1 MPAVDEVAS
10 TGAVFST
17 VNIGGVDYRLAVF
30 DEDGQLVV
38 TEGGD
43 FEWLGVAGGGPG
55 GSPTAGFS
63 GAGAGGAG
71 GLRKYVQGE
80 PNNTEAGPLALSVN
94 SYAISVGAGGT
105 PAQGAGTNGEDTT
118 IAGPD
123 IGTLTC
129 VGGGRGAAEDGIGAT
144 GGGSG
149 GGGAFS
155 SGTGGS
161 GTSGQGN
168 PGGTIAFGLGAGG
181 GGAGSPGA
189 QPNGGDGI
197 ESSIDG
203 VPTYYAGGGG
213 GADGPFDP
221 NGGAGGLGGG
231 GDGGDSAERT
241 GQDGADGLGGGG
253 GGGSGNANLGGRGGR
268 GVVKVRWLPSSTPDE
283 ILADADITEDPDT
296 LDAAATSA
304 VQAASETHDVA
315 DTLNAE
321 GTLAIQANLSAV
333 DQADTLAGSAA
344 TALIAQAVITE
355 AADSVLSTGGIE
367 VVVGLDARFAPLEAR
382 VNRAMFR
389 HLSNAV
395 VSRSAGNEFRAIL
408 DVSDEPVD
416 PLEGVQAGQAR
427 LTFPQQA
434 PEVLEGEVI
443 TTLRL
448 GVARQWRVIEDPRR
462 QSDGVL
468 VAVLAAA

>member
-38 TEGGD
+38 TEGGL
-43 FEWLGVAGGGPG
+43 FRRLLVAGGASG
-55 GSPTAGFS
+55 GGTNSNYAGGGGGGGGGVDDDEQEI
-63 GAGAGGAG
+63 GAGTYPVTVGAGGAVAGNAESGNDGEASAIVGVASVPG
-71 GLRKYVQGE
+71 G
-80 PNNTEAGPLALSVN
+80 
-94 SYAISVGAGGT
+94 GG
-105 PAQGAGTNGEDTT
+105 GGMYGTNGR
-118 IAGPD
+118 P
-123 IGTLTC
+123 
-129 VGGGRGAAEDGIGAT
+129 GGS

-149 GGGAFS
+149 GANDTTLSGGA
-155 SGTGGS
+155 GTVGVGNDGGS
-161 GTSGQGN
+161 TTQ
-168 PGGTIAFGLGAGG
+168 AFNGVGAGG
-181 GGAGSPGA
+181 GGAGAAGA
-189 QPNGGDGI
+189 NSQGSVNGYLAAAGGDGVL
-197 ESSIDG
+197 SDIDG
-203 VPTYYAGGGG
+203 TSTYYGGGGGG
-213 GADGPFDP
+213 GAGDGD
-221 NGGAGGLGGG
+221 GGDGGLGGG
-231 GDGGDSAERT
+231 GHGGGFEQNGTAGT
-241 GQDGADGLGGGG
+241 DGLGGGG
-253 GGGSGNANLGGRGGR
+253 GGAGDGPSALGGAGGR
-268 GVVKVRWLPSSTPDE
+268 GVVKLRWLPSGAPDE